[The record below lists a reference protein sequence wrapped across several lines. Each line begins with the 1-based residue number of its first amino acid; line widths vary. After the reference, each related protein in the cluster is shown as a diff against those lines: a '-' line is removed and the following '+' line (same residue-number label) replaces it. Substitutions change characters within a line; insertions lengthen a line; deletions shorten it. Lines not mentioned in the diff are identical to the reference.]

1 MTKSASWNSL
11 PPMSLYGDVSHQN
24 HKYFAFRDV
33 LELGSNMKAEAAL
46 GKLMKR

>member
-1 MTKSASWNSL
+1 
-11 PPMSLYGDVSHQN
+11 MSLYGDISHQN

-46 GKLMKR
+46 GKLMKW